1 MTETNNHPQVTSTL
15 AGDDGE
21 AVAKSQE
28 TVAANGIK
36 ATTPMHWYLACVR
49 VNYEKKFETLINKY
63 FLDKNLALETWVP
76 LEKRETINS
85 RGKRVIREAVIIT
98 TFVFVRVEKKHLNEI
113 RFRSDVY
120 KMLSVPG
127 KNVPYVIPDAQFEN
141 FRRIVDTGKA
151 EIQNRPI
158 RKGDKVRVID
168 GELVGVIA
176 HVQRIQGKK
185 VIVATEIPSILGASI
200 EINKEQIEYVE

>member
-1 MTETNNHPQVTSTL
+1 MTETNNHPEVTSTR

-21 AVAKSQE
+21 AVAESQK
-28 TVAANGIK
+28 TVTANDIR

-49 VNYEKKFETLINKY
+49 VNYEKKFELIINKE
-63 FLDKNLALETWVP
+63 FLDKKLPLETWVP
-76 LEKRETINS
+76 LERRISVNS

-120 KMLSVPG
+120 KMLSEPG
-127 KNVPYVIPDAQFEN
+127 KNTPYIIPDAQFEY
-141 FRRIVDTGKA
+141 FRRMVDTGKA

-158 RKGDKVRVID
+158 KKGDKVLIIAGD
-168 GELVGVIA
+168 LTGVVA
-176 HVQRIQGKK
+176 YVQRIQGKK
-185 VIVATEIPSILGASI
+185 VVIATEIPNILGASI
-200 EINKEQIEYVE
+200 EISKDKIEHVK